1 MIDLTVFNL
10 PRGLVALNGYRPQ
23 VSLKAQF
30 DRMTTYLT
38 LSVEFYKD
46 PHFDSYA
53 VPRIDIDFTAEGT
66 GKPDGVSIVS
76 IVSEGAR
83 FSNVLW
89 TQNQKD
95 LLSVYLRIKQYFCIL
110 GIDERKV

>member
-1 MIDLTVFNL
+1 MLDLTVFKL
-10 PRGLVALNGYRPQ
+10 PRDLVALSGYRPK

-30 DRMTTYLT
+30 EGRTTYLT

-53 VPRIDIDFTAEGT
+53 VPRIDIDFTVGDT
-66 GKPDGVSIVS
+66 GEPEGVSIVN
-76 IVSEGAR
+76 EGAR
-83 FSNVLW
+83 FGNILS

-95 LLSVYLRIKQYFCIL
+95 LLGVYLRIKQYFYIL
-110 GIDERKV
+110 GIDERKIA

>member
-1 MIDLTVFNL
+1 MLDLTIFNL

-30 DRMTTYLT
+30 EGRTTYLT
-38 LSVEFYKD
+38 LSVEFFKD

-53 VPRIDIDFTAEGT
+53 VPRIDIDFTAEGM
-66 GKPDGVSIVS
+66 GEPESVSIVN
-76 IVSEGAR
+76 EGAR
-83 FSNVLW
+83 FSNVLG

>member
-1 MIDLTVFNL
+1 MLDLTVFNL
-10 PRGLVALNGYRPQ
+10 PRGLVALNGYRPK

-30 DRMTTYLT
+30 EGRTTYLT

-66 GKPDGVSIVS
+66 GEPESVSIVN
-76 IVSEGAR
+76 EGAR
-83 FSNVLW
+83 FSNVLGA
-89 TQNQKD
+89 QNQKD
-95 LLSVYLRIKQYFCIL
+95 DLLGVYLRIKQYFYIL

>member
-1 MIDLTVFNL
+1 MLDLTVFNL
-10 PRGLVALNGYRPQ
+10 PRELVALSGYRPK
-23 VSLKAQF
+23 VSINAQF
-30 DRMTTYLT
+30 EGRATYLT

-53 VPRIDIDFTAEGT
+53 VPRIDIDFTVTDTGEPEG
-66 GKPDGVSIVS
+66 VS

-83 FSNVLW
+83 FSNVLG

-95 LLSVYLRIKQYFCIL
+95 LLSVYLRIKQYFYIL

>member
-1 MIDLTVFNL
+1 MLDLTVFNL
-10 PRGLVALNGYRPQ
+10 PRRLVALSGYRPK
-23 VSLKAQF
+23 VSLNAQF
-30 DRMTTYLT
+30 EGRTTYLT

-53 VPRIDIDFTAEGT
+53 VPRIDIDFTAGDT
-66 GKPDGVSIVS
+66 GEPDGVR

-83 FSNVLW
+83 FSSILS

-95 LLSVYLRIKQYFCIL
+95 LLGVYLRIKQYFYIL
-110 GIDERKV
+110 GIDERKIA

>member
-1 MIDLTVFNL
+1 MLDLTVFNL
-10 PRGLVALNGYRPQ
+10 PRGLVALNGYRPK
-23 VSLKAQF
+23 VSLNAQF
-30 DRMTTYLT
+30 EGRTTYLT

-53 VPRIDIDFTAEGT
+53 VPRIDIDFTAEDT
-66 GKPDGVSIVS
+66 GEPEGAS

-83 FSNVLW
+83 FSNVLG

-95 LLSVYLRIKQYFCIL
+95 LLSVYLRVKQYFYIL

>member
-1 MIDLTVFNL
+1 MLDLTVFNL
-10 PRGLVALNGYRPQ
+10 PRELVALSGYRPQ

-30 DRMTTYLT
+30 ERMTTYLT
-38 LSVEFYKD
+38 LSIEFYKG

-53 VPRIDIDFTAEGT
+53 VPRIDIDFTAEDT
-66 GKPDGVSIVS
+66 GEPDGVS

-83 FSNVLW
+83 FSNILS

-95 LLSVYLRIKQYFCIL
+95 LLGVYLRVKQYFYIL
-110 GIDERKV
+110 GIGERKIA

>member
-1 MIDLTVFNL
+1 MLDLTVFNL
-10 PRGLVALNGYRPQ
+10 PRELVALNGYRPR
-23 VSLKAQF
+23 VSLNAQF
-30 DRMTTYLT
+30 EGRTTYLT

-53 VPRIDIDFTAEGT
+53 VPRIDIDFTAEDT
-66 GKPDGVSIVS
+66 GKPESAS

-83 FSNVLW
+83 FSNVLG

-95 LLSVYLRIKQYFCIL
+95 LLGVYLRIKQYFYIL
-110 GIDERKV
+110 GIDGRKIA

>member
-1 MIDLTVFNL
+1 MLDFTVFNL

-30 DRMTTYLT
+30 EGRTTYLT

-53 VPRIDIDFTAEGT
+53 VPRIDIDFTAEDT
-66 GKPDGVSIVS
+66 GEPESVSIVN
-76 IVSEGAR
+76 EGAR
-83 FSNVLW
+83 FGSILD
-89 TQNQKD
+89 TKNQKD
-95 LLSVYLRIKQYFCIL
+95 LLSVYLRIKQYFYIL
-110 GIDERKV
+110 GIDERKIA

>member
-10 PRGLVALNGYRPQ
+10 PRELVALSGYRPQ

-30 DRMTTYLT
+30 EGRTTYLT

-66 GKPDGVSIVS
+66 GEPDGVSIA
-76 IVSEGAR
+76 SEGAR
-83 FSNVLW
+83 FSNVLG

>member
-1 MIDLTVFNL
+1 MLDLTVFNL
-10 PRGLVALNGYRPQ
+10 PRELVALNGYRPQ

-30 DRMTTYLT
+30 EGRTTYLT

-66 GKPDGVSIVS
+66 GEPESVSIVN
-76 IVSEGAR
+76 EGAR
-83 FSNVLW
+83 YSNVLG
-89 TQNQKD
+89 THNQKD
-95 LLSVYLRIKQYFCIL
+95 LLSVYLRIKQYFYIL
-110 GIDERKV
+110 GIDERKIA

>member
-1 MIDLTVFNL
+1 MLDFTVFNL

-30 DRMTTYLT
+30 EGITTYLT

-66 GKPDGVSIVS
+66 GAPESAS

-83 FSNVLW
+83 FSNVLG

-95 LLSVYLRIKQYFCIL
+95 LLGVYLRIKQYFYIL
-110 GIDERKV
+110 GIDERKIA

>member
-1 MIDLTVFNL
+1 MLDLTVFNL

-30 DRMTTYLT
+30 EGMTTYLT
-38 LSVEFYKD
+38 LAVEFYKD

-53 VPRIDIDFTAEGT
+53 VPRIDIDFTVGDT
-66 GKPDGVSIVS
+66 GEPESASIVN
-76 IVSEGAR
+76 EGAR
-83 FSNVLW
+83 FSNVLG

-95 LLSVYLRIKQYFCIL
+95 LLSVYLRIKQYFYIL

>member
-1 MIDLTVFNL
+1 MLDLTVFNL
-10 PRGLVALNGYRPQ
+10 PRGLVALNGYRPK
-23 VSLKAQF
+23 VSLNAQF
-30 DRMTTYLT
+30 EGLTTYLT

-53 VPRIDIDFTAEGT
+53 VPRIDIDFTVTDTGEPEG
-66 GKPDGVSIVS
+66 VH
-76 IVSEGAR
+76 IVSERAR
-83 FSNVLW
+83 FSNVLG

-95 LLSVYLRIKQYFCIL
+95 LLGVYLRIKQYFYIL

>member
-1 MIDLTVFNL
+1 MLDLTVFNL
-10 PRGLVALNGYRPQ
+10 PRRLVALSGYRPQ

-30 DRMTTYLT
+30 EGLTTYLT

-46 PHFDSYA
+46 PHFESYA

-66 GKPDGVSIVS
+66 GEPESVSIVN
-76 IVSEGAR
+76 EGAR
-83 FSNVLW
+83 FSNVLG

-95 LLSVYLRIKQYFCIL
+95 LLSVYLRIKQYFYIL
-110 GIDERKV
+110 GIDERKIA

>member
-1 MIDLTVFNL
+1 MLDLTVFNL
-10 PRGLVALNGYRPQ
+10 PRELVALSGYRPK
-23 VSLKAQF
+23 VSINAQF
-30 DRMTTYLT
+30 EGRTTYLT

-53 VPRIDIDFTAEGT
+53 VPRIDIDFTVTDT
-66 GKPDGVSIVS
+66 GEPEGVSITN
-76 IVSEGAR
+76 EGAR
-83 FSNVLW
+83 FSNVLG

-95 LLSVYLRIKQYFCIL
+95 LLGVYLRIKQYFYIL

>member
-1 MIDLTVFNL
+1 MLDLTVFNL
-10 PRGLVALNGYRPQ
+10 PRELVALSGYRPK
-23 VSLKAQF
+23 VSLNAQIEG
-30 DRMTTYLT
+30 RTTYLT

-53 VPRIDIDFTAEGT
+53 VPRVDIDFTVTDT
-66 GKPDGVSIVS
+66 GESDGVSIVG
-76 IVSEGAR
+76 EGAR
-83 FSNVLW
+83 FSSILS

-95 LLSVYLRIKQYFCIL
+95 LLGVYLRIKHYFYIL

>member
-1 MIDLTVFNL
+1 MLDLTIFNL
-10 PRGLVALNGYRPQ
+10 PRGLVALNGYQPQ

-30 DRMTTYLT
+30 EGRTTYLT
-38 LSVEFYKD
+38 LSVEFFKD

-66 GKPDGVSIVS
+66 GAPESVS

-83 FSNVLW
+83 FSNVLGA
-89 TQNQKD
+89 QNQKD
-95 LLSVYLRIKQYFCIL
+95 LLSVYLRIKQYFYIL

>member
-1 MIDLTVFNL
+1 MLDLTVFNL
-10 PRGLVALNGYRPQ
+10 PRGLAALNGYRPQ
-23 VSLKAQF
+23 VSLNAQF

-38 LSVEFYKD
+38 LSIEFYKD

-53 VPRIDIDFTAEGT
+53 VPRIDIDFTVTDT
-66 GKPDGVSIVS
+66 GEPDGVS

-83 FSNVLW
+83 FSNILS

-95 LLSVYLRIKQYFCIL
+95 LLGVYLRIKQYFYIL
-110 GIDERKV
+110 GIDERKIA

>member
-1 MIDLTVFNL
+1 MLDLTVFNL
-10 PRGLVALNGYRPQ
+10 PRELVALNGYRPK
-23 VSLKAQF
+23 VSLNAQF
-30 DRMTTYLT
+30 EGRTTYLT

-53 VPRIDIDFTAEGT
+53 VPRIDIDFTADGT
-66 GKPDGVSIVS
+66 GAPESVS

-83 FSNVLW
+83 FGNVLGA
-89 TQNQKD
+89 QNQKE
-95 LLSVYLRIKQYFCIL
+95 LLSVYLRIKQYFYIL

>member
-1 MIDLTVFNL
+1 MLDLTVFNL

-30 DRMTTYLT
+30 EGMTTYLT
-38 LSVEFYKD
+38 LPVEFYKD

-53 VPRIDIDFTAEGT
+53 VPRVDIDFTVTDT
-66 GKPDGVSIVS
+66 GEPEGVSITN
-76 IVSEGAR
+76 EGAR
-83 FSNVLW
+83 FNSILD

-95 LLSVYLRIKQYFCIL
+95 LLGVYLRIKQYFYIL